1 MNFIKING
9 ILTKV
14 GDNLFNWNLLC
25 LQTLQFSNPLSSL
38 IVLLKVK
45 AGLKMILIKIG
56 TAKKWETIFKYAKGY
71 IVQQSDRIRTKCYEI
86 NGNVKL

>member
-14 GDNLFNWNLLC
+14 GDNLFNWNLLW

-56 TAKKWETIFKYAKGY
+56 TAK
-71 IVQQSDRIRTKCYEI
+71 
-86 NGNVKL
+86 